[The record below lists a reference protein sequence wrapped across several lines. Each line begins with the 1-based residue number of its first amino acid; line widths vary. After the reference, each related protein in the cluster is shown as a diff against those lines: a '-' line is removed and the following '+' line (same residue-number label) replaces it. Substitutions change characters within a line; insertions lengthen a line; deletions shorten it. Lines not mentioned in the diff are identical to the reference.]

1 MEDPHMSTE
10 VADYTASEE
19 EAIEVSI
26 VMPCLNEAETVAACI
41 AKAHRALT
49 ACGARGEVIVA
60 DNGSTDGSQR
70 IATGLGARVVP
81 VAAKGYGNALMGG
94 ISAARGRFIIMG
106 DSDDSYD
113 FLEVPKFVTRLREG
127 DELVQG
133 CRLPSGGGTVM
144 PGAMPFSHR
153 WLGNPMLSLLVR
165 RMFWGRIRDVY
176 CGLR

>member
-1 MEDPHMSTE
+1 EDPHMSTE
-10 VADYTASEE
+10 VADYVAAEE
-19 EAIEVSI
+19 ETIEVSI

-70 IATGLGARVVP
+70 IATDLGARVVP
-81 VAAKGYGNALMGG
+81 VALMGG

-153 WLGNPMLSLLVR
+153 WLGNPMLSFLVR
-165 RMFWGRIRDVY
+165 RMFWGRI
-176 CGLR
+176 